1 MANTAGSDGAA
12 GQGLANGTGTVTG
25 PLRLLDRHAR
35 TIVKHAIA
43 QYGIRGN
50 DLAAGVAEHHDQISR
65 VLHEIQL
72 EHGSDAMNA
81 ACEYAAAALE
91 AGSLY
96 PGEELDTFLRSIAA
110 SVRATSR
117 DLTKSTPFGN

>member
-1 MANTAGSDGAA
+1 MGSTAGSG
-12 GQGLANGTGTVTG
+12 GTGQSLATSTAAATG

-43 QYGIRGN
+43 QHGIRSS
-50 DLAAGVAEHHDQISR
+50 DLAAGVAEHHDQISH

-72 EHGSDAMNA
+72 EHGADAMNTA
-81 ACEYAAAALE
+81 GEYAAAALE

-96 PGEELDTFLRSIAA
+96 PGEELDTFLRAIAA

-117 DLTKSTPFGN
+117 DLTKSTPFGS